1 MLDRSSV
8 EQLLIVIHVVEQ
20 NDSDWQAIHYVF
32 DNRYQCYTR
41 TDPQS
46 FKQKMISF
54 VAFWAVAVVNK
65 ILLYLYGSFEPSYKC
80 FLVSSI

>member
-1 MLDRSSV
+1 MLDRSAV
-8 EQLLIVIHVVEQ
+8 EQLLIVIHAVEQ

-46 FKQKMISF
+46 FKQKMMSF
-54 VAFWAVAVVNK
+54 VAF
-65 ILLYLYGSFEPSYKC
+65 
-80 FLVSSI
+80 